1 MKKIVATVVIFA
13 LVMLSSFSNAALTVQ
28 SEGQKALL
36 GTWDVELIS
45 QGMQMEFIFKME
57 EDQLKGEMVF
67 DMGAAEMEDIAL
79 EEGTL
84 TFSAAIDAGGQTI
97 SIDAEAVIEGE
108 SLTGTMFTDMGDA
121 EFSGTKRT
129 DQ

>member
-1 MKKIVATVVIFA
+1 MKKIAATVVIFA
-13 LVMLSSFSNAALTVQ
+13 LVMLTSFTAALTAQ

-45 QGMQMEFIFKME
+45 QGMQMEFVFKLE
-57 EDQLKGEMVF
+57 EEELKGEMSF

-79 EEGTL
+79 EEGKL
-84 TFSAAIDAGGQTI
+84 TFTAALDAGGQTI

-108 SLTGTMFTDMGDA
+108 SMTGTMFTDMGDV
-121 EFSGTKRT
+121 EFSGTKRK